1 MLTLTP
7 RITRSAAHGHSTLKP
22 RTPLKRD
29 DANDPSWMAGNGG
42 VCGGASAKVTTL
54 IPLNARGQWPTK
66 RGYAR
71 KMVRASGAQARD
83 DVEEPRRHSRDD
95 ADISARRFDCGR
107 EDINEEHDNTSARG
121 GGLRGR
127 NEYARERTRQ
137 DEWAKASPSDRH
149 RNTWNDGGERNTP
162 VLSRTTSCASAG
174 PPRHRAHQM
183 MKSKDRSTDGH
194 TGFIPPRTSLSAT
207 SRRRRTR
214 VFVAVITHSLK
225 LRYNVDRTTFPFH
238 LRSPTPTH
246 QLSVPAHK
254 TSITPWIP
262 THFTPK
268 SRHGTVHVVSGGGD
282 AENDMATYRRMNAL
296 RRCGHTLGRTLAHCT
311 RCWNK
316 QTYLHVVWDGKASR
330 ECRTVR
336 RALPRRGPT
345 VPTSSI
351 PGTLEHVGS
360 ALDATISHRTTRRR
374 TSIHTVK

>member
-1 MLTLTP
+1 MLTIPKIIDTVLDITLIGCLYPYPPHPFESEPTLVLSPKASFLGTKSLLTAHFDDRP
-7 RITRSAAHGHSTLKP
+7 DSQTRADTTNFELEIEDRGHFRGGNEQKGRDPGASKITRSAAHGHSTLKP

-174 PPRHRAHQM
+174 PPRH
-183 MKSKDRSTDGH
+183 
-194 TGFIPPRTSLSAT
+194 P
-207 SRRRRTR
+207 
-214 VFVAVITHSLK
+214 
-225 LRYNVDRTTFPFH
+225 
-238 LRSPTPTH
+238 
-246 QLSVPAHK
+246 HK

-330 ECRTVR
+330 ECRT
-336 RALPRRGPT
+336 RAFPSLLFVLG
-345 VPTSSI
+345 
-351 PGTLEHVGS
+351 
-360 ALDATISHRTTRRR
+360 
-374 TSIHTVK
+374 